1 MSTEQ
6 PDGRG
11 NGSWAG
17 WWGRAPFR
25 SYREAAEVKEGVL
38 LSFRALGP
46 GALRPEPAFRRWVE
60 LRFVFF
66 SMRTCHSCSWAP
78 LLRPRST
85 QCWGSGSFWPASRPP
100 EACLAPGPHAAA
112 GSGPHAPGCQ
122 TLVPLVKG
130 LESGREELFGSLPG
144 LCGQYWAQILLSLK
158 EEGALPSAPGQKPQ
172 LRIHVI
178 GDQGSWALS
187 ACQEGVTLSNPQPS
201 QAAGNNSCVP
211 GQAWSPTSDCRTGR
225 SPWSPAELRNPGGF
239 L

>member
-11 NGSWAG
+11 NGSRAG

-25 SYREAAEVKEGVL
+25 SYREAAGVKEGVL
-38 LSFRALGP
+38 LSFRALGL
-46 GALRPEPAFRRWVE
+46 GALWPEPALRRWVE
-60 LRFVFF
+60 LRFVFL
-66 SMRTCHSCSWAP
+66 SMRACHSCSWAP
-78 LLRPRST
+78 FSAPGPPSAGALAASGLLPGLLRPVLL
-85 QCWGSGSFWPASRPP
+85 QGLMLL
-100 EACLAPGPHAAA
+100 LALALN
-112 GSGPHAPGCQ
+112 APGCQ

-144 LCGQYWAQILLSLK
+144 LCGQYWAQSLLSLK

-178 GDQGSWALS
+178 CDQGSWALS

-201 QAAGNNSCVP
+201 LASVNNSCIM
-211 GQAWSPTSDCRTGR
+211 GQA
-225 SPWSPAELRNPGGF
+225 
-239 L
+239 